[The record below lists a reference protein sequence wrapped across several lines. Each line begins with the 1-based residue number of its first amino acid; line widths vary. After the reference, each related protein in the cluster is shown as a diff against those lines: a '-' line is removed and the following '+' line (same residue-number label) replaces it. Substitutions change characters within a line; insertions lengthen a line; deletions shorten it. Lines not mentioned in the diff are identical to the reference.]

1 MEKWKAIVI
10 MLLVGGLVGFG
21 AWQQKQA
28 KTAEETPP
36 VQVDANDPSG
46 QITPN
51 QQIQQFV
58 GKPLP
63 AWNIAPKY
71 WMNTS
76 KPLNPGDFKGHVT
89 IVEFF
94 RIRCSHCLAAAPVM
108 KELSETYA
116 PQGLKVVGIQ
126 APSTKDKY
134 ENNWKVVAA
143 YSKENL
149 GLNYPIAFDEK
160 SVLFRTAYKGRLYP
174 SVFLLNKKG
183 IVVFAQTGFDEQRE
197 AILRAAVQQELA
209 KK

>member
-28 KTAEETPP
+28 KTAQEAPP
-36 VQVDANDPSG
+36 VQVNANDPSG

-126 APSTKDKY
+126 APSIKDKY

-143 YSKENL
+143 YSKQNL

-160 SVLFRTAYKGRLYP
+160 SVLFRTTYKGRLYP